1 LLPVPYFHV
10 VFTLPSDLGPIA
22 LHNPRRVYGLLMQA
36 AAETLIELAA
46 DPKHLGAKVGVL
58 MTLHTWGQK
67 LDLPYAQL
75 KGSWSSMK
83 NGKPLFHHVLQ
94 CVSCWKK
101 ELPDGDRRQG
111 RRDYTKCPGTRSR
124 GTRAGDWCYP
134 TVSKVHRHQLVA
146 DARPDSAQK
155 TGCQGHRFPIHR
167 CTVRPRRHF
176 DGRRES
182 LHASTRGVPPCGAG
196 AHRAPGVG
204 RVASNRRP
212 AEQVHERSHRRQQYH
227 RTARRTGRPVPR
239 LWRHLARGAGRDED
253 PPAVGL
259 PHRLDP
265 PTANHP
271 RARQRR
277 YQPDRPGGRPG
288 RVAVAVRPG
297 LLLSGSVPEPH
308 AGRCFLDLSAAAWHV
323 GLRRPRPAL
332 GAVAIPAAADRV
344 GTDRR
349 VGPAGREPSPAL
361 PIDRSAGAPRGG
373 RPEATESLREGPEAW
388 PRA

>member
-1 LLPVPYFHV
+1 
-10 VFTLPSDLGPIA
+10 
-22 LHNPRRVYGLLMQA
+22 
-36 AAETLIELAA
+36 
-46 DPKHLGAKVGVL
+46 
-58 MTLHTWGQK
+58 
-67 LDLPYAQL
+67 
-75 KGSWSSMK
+75 MK

-101 ELPDGDRRQG
+101 ELPDGDCRQG

-124 GTRAGDWCYP
+124 GTWAGDRCYP
-134 TVSKVHRHQLVA
+134 TASKVHRRQLVA

-167 CTVRPRRHF
+167 CTVGPRRHF

-182 LHASTRGVPPCGAG
+182 LHASTRGVPSCGAR

-271 RARQRR
+271 RAHQRR

-323 GLRRPRPAL
+323 GLRRPGPAL
-332 GAVAIPAAADRV
+332 
-344 GTDRR
+344 RR
-349 VGPAGREPSPAL
+349 CCNTCGSRQGR
-361 PIDRSAGAPRGG
+361 DRSTCRSCWA
-373 RPEATESLREGPEAW
+373 
-388 PRA
+388 

>member
-1 LLPVPYFHV
+1 MEIVGKV
-10 VFTLPSDLGPIA
+10 AATIQNVLGPEAEELGRATGVIQ
-22 LHNPRRVYGLLMQA
+22 RRRKFTAVSLLRMLVL
-36 AAETLIELAA
+36 TLLRKP
-46 DPKHLGAKVGVL
+46 DAKA
-58 MTLHTWGQK
+58 TDFQSTA
-67 LDLPYAQL
+67 AQL
-75 KGSWSSMK
+75 GLDVTSTAVE
-83 NGKPLFHHVLQ
+83 NRFTP
-94 CVSCWKK
+94 
-101 ELPDGDRRQG
+101 
-111 RRDYTKCPGTRSR
+111 
-124 GTRAGDWCYP
+124 
-134 TVSKVHRHQLVA
+134 QLVGFLRA
-146 DARPDSAQK
+146 VLD
-155 TGCQGHRFPIHR
+155 
-167 CTVRPRRHF
+167 
-176 DGRRES
+176 
-182 LHASTRGVPPCGAG
+182 

-227 RTARRTGRPVPR
+227 RTARPTGRPVPR
-239 LWRHLARGAGRDED
+239 LWRHSCAGLAAMKIHLLWDFLTGSILQLRITPGRRE
-253 PPAVGL
+253 
-259 PHRLDP
+259 
-265 PTANHP
+265 
-271 RARQRR
+271 RR

-323 GLRRPRPAL
+323 GLRRSRPAL

-388 PRA
+388 PRAVAGVSRMAGLDDLRDQLRAGIADVGGRRRALPRGGRSNLCSNSGSRTTGSRHTAPARPRRSSWRWSTSS